1 VARIQ
6 GKSSNDWLTGT
17 SAKDTIEGLLGD
29 DTLDGGLG
37 ADYLAGGAGNDVYY
51 VDNVLDVVY
60 EAAGEGIDTVYAS
73 VGYTLGANVENLV
86 LTGFADLAGTG
97 NSLDNRLTGNSGAN
111 TLTGGDG
118 NDTLDGGAAADRLL
132 GGAGDDSYLVDNPG
146 DVVVE
151 LAGGGVDTVF
161 ATVSHVLAANVENLV
176 LAGTAAIDGTGNS
189 GSNLITGNAA
199 ANMLSGGGGADT
211 LAGAAGDDTYM
222 LDSTAV
228 VIVEAENEGRDT
240 VRTALSGYVL
250 GANVENLVLTGGGN
264 IAGSGNSLDNV
275 LTGNSGANTLS
286 GGDGNDTLDGGA
298 GADSLIGG
306 AGDDTY
312 IVDDSSD
319 TLVEAASAGTD
330 TVRASITW
338 TLGANFESLLL
349 TGSGGIDGSGNSA
362 ANLLTGNSAANRLDG
377 GAGADTMAGLAGDD
391 TYVVDN
397 AGDIVIESVAAGN
410 DLVLASVS
418 YTLAANVENLTLTG
432 SADIAGTGND
442 LSNRLAGNSGAN
454 ALSGGAGNDTLD
466 GGAGADALAGG
477 AGDDLYL
484 VDNAGDVVVEMAAEG
499 SDTVQTS
506 ISWTLAD
513 NVENLILTGTAALA
527 GTGNELDNRLLGNSG
542 ANTLLG
548 GSGNDT
554 LDGGAGADSLVG
566 GLGDDTYVLDNVAD
580 LVVEGAGEG
589 IDTVQSSLSWTLGA
603 SSNLENL
610 VLLGSAATWGVGNS
624 LANRLTGNAAANTL
638 TGGAGDDTLD
648 GGTGADSL
656 LGGTGDDTFY
666 VDQAGDILVELA
678 AQGTDSV
685 VSSIS
690 YVLGANLENLVLT
703 GSAALSGT
711 GNDANNRITGNAG
724 ANSLTGGA
732 GDDTLD
738 GGAGADSLAGGE
750 GNDTYV
756 IDNPLDVIVESGAG
770 VDTVV
775 SSLSYTLGSNLENL
789 TLTGSAALT
798 GTGNASNN
806 ILIGNAGSNTLTGG
820 AGNDTLDGGA
830 GADSMVGGAGNDLY
844 FVDNPGDSIS
854 ETGTGIDT
862 VMSIVSFTLGGNVEN
877 LILIGA
883 GNISA
888 TGNSASNT
896 LLGNEGDNW
905 IDGRAGGD
913 YMAGGKGDDT
923 YVVDQTADLV
933 VENTDEGRDKVLSSV
948 TYTLTAWVEDL
959 ELTGAAAIGA
969 TGNGLGNVM
978 TGNLAANLISGGD
991 GNDTLDGAGGRDS
1004 LLGGDGQ
1011 DSLLGGLDDDT
1022 LDGGAG
1028 NDTLYGGLGA
1038 DSLRGGA
1045 GDDFL
1050 SGDFGDDVLTGG
1062 AGSDTFMVAWGS
1074 DSVTD
1079 LSTGDA
1085 LIVSAAASVSVQVS
1099 GDFVATE
1106 QTQLVGIATATL
1118 TADAHGSRI
1127 DMTLAK
1133 GAYTLVGGAGA
1144 DTLVAGAL
1152 NDSINGGQ
1160 GADSLYGGDGDD
1172 WFGFATGDVG
1182 AGESLDGG
1190 AGTDV
1195 VYVASSTD
1203 FSGLATGRLLDA
1215 GHVERILIA
1224 AGATATFTGAQLDG
1238 QALVVNTTPGLVAS
1252 TLAIVVADAGQV
1264 DFSALGFADLD
1275 GAAIRFHAFEQAVAG
1290 DRVLISGGSGAQG
1303 IVGTSLSDSVLGGDG
1318 ADSLAGGL
1326 GDDTLEGGDG
1336 NDQLDGGAGADSLL
1350 GGSGDD
1356 RLLYAGNVAL
1366 GQDQRVDGGSGND
1379 SIVFSV
1385 STGGGDAWG
1394 ASQAMEDGDFSNL
1407 AGIERIVFADGD
1419 DTLDLSSQASGAR
1432 VATANLTVEGAG
1444 GNDVL
1449 DVTALQAAVTLDGGA
1464 GNDMLTGSSG
1474 YVDSLIGGDGNDTI
1488 MGCAGLAWD
1497 YVDGGSG
1504 TDTLAF
1510 DPVNQDGGGGWN
1522 LAISDAALT
1531 GIEILDLSRV
1541 ERAYTLNLN
1550 GTQHEGFVILCNDYG
1565 DIVVGGLGA
1574 DSILGGGGAD
1584 SLAGDTGA
1592 DTLLGGAGNDTLVGA
1607 QDDVLLDGGDGSDLL
1622 RIGAG
1627 FNDSGDGQIVG
1638 IEAVVLTASG
1648 LSLNLGEQSEGF
1660 AVTGYASG
1668 ASTIAGGSSADSI
1681 LGGSG
1686 NDSLSGNAGAD
1697 IITGGSGADTINL
1710 GADAAVDTLVYTLS
1724 ESGGADRISAFVAAN
1739 DIVRIDAVL
1748 KAGNGV
1754 AQTVLDSTDDITGV
1768 TGYQESA
1775 TSSTL
1780 SSTSLVVYNLT
1791 ASILSKTLNGNT
1803 RFSASTDAAIV
1814 TAAQA
1819 ALEDT
1824 SSVGGKGLLSGAASA
1839 QVGCGAA
1846 GTDLILALNDGE
1858 NVALLRYQEGST
1870 PEASYAGELTLIGVL
1885 NGVVAA
1891 DLSAASFF
1899 A

>member
-1 VARIQ
+1 MARIQ

-17 SAKDTIEGLLGD
+17 SAKDTVEGLLGD

-176 LAGTAAIDGTGNS
+176 LVGAAAIDGTGNS
-189 GSNLITGNAA
+189 GNNLITGNAA
-199 ANMLSGGGGADT
+199 ANMLSGGGGVDT
-211 LAGAAGDDTYM
+211 LAGAAGDDSYL

-250 GANVENLVLTGGGN
+250 GANVENLVLTDGGN

-349 TGSGGIDGSGNSA
+349 TGSGAIDGSGNSA

-377 GAGADTMAGLAGDD
+377 GAGADTLAGLAGDD

-466 GGAGADALAGG
+466 GGAGADSLAGG
-477 AGDDLYL
+477 AGDDFYL

-499 SDTVQTS
+499 IDTVQAS
-506 ISWTLAD
+506 ISWTLVD

-566 GLGDDTYVLDNVAD
+566 GLGDDTYVLDNAAD
-580 LVVEGAGEG
+580 LIVEGAGEG

-610 VLLGSAATWGVGNS
+610 VLLGSAAIWGTGNA
-624 LANRLTGNAAANTL
+624 LDNRLTGNSGANTL
-638 TGGAGDDTLD
+638 TGGD
-648 GGTGADSL
+648 G
-656 LGGTGDDTFY
+656 
-666 VDQAGDILVELA
+666 
-678 AQGTDSV
+678 
-685 VSSIS
+685 
-690 YVLGANLENLVLT
+690 N
-703 GSAALSGT
+703 
-711 GNDANNRITGNAG
+711 
-724 ANSLTGGA
+724 
-732 GDDTLD
+732 DTLD

-775 SSLSYTLGSNLENL
+775 SSISYTLGSSLENL

-806 ILIGNAGSNTLTGG
+806 TLIGNAGSNTLTGG
-820 AGNDTLDGGA
+820 AGNDTLDGGV
-830 GADSMVGGAGNDLY
+830 GADSLVGGAGNDVY
-844 FVDNPGDSIS
+844 FVDNPGDSVS
-854 ETGTGIDT
+854 ETGIGIDT
-862 VMSIVSFTLGGNVEN
+862 VVSMVSFTLGGNVEN
-877 LILIGA
+877 LILVGT
-883 GNISA
+883 GDISA

-896 LLGNEGDNW
+896 LLGNEGNNW
-905 IDGRAGGD
+905 LDGRGGAD
-913 YMAGGKGDDT
+913 YMAGGNGDDT
-923 YVVDQTADLV
+923 YVVDQAADLV
-933 VENTDEGRDKVLSSV
+933 VESADGGHDKIMSSV
-948 TYTLTAWVEDL
+948 SYTLTDWVEDL
-959 ELTGAAAIGA
+959 ELTGTAAISA
-969 TGNGLGNVM
+969 TGNGLDNVM
-978 TGNLAANLISGGD
+978 IGNLAANLMSGGN
-991 GNDTLDGAGGRDS
+991 GNDTLNGAGGTDS

-1062 AGSDTFMVAWGS
+1062 EGSDTFMIQWGA
-1074 DSVTD
+1074 DSITD

-1085 LIVSAAASVSVQVS
+1085 FIVSAAASVSVQVS

-1106 QTQLVGIATATL
+1106 QTQLLGIATATL
-1118 TADAHGSRI
+1118 TADEHGSLV

-1133 GAYTLVGGAGA
+1133 GAYTIVGGAGA
-1144 DTLVAGAL
+1144 DTL
-1152 NDSINGGQ
+1152 
-1160 GADSLYGGDGDD
+1160 
-1172 WFGFATGDVG
+1172 
-1182 AGESLDGG
+1182 
-1190 AGTDV
+1190 
-1195 VYVASSTD
+1195 
-1203 FSGLATGRLLDA
+1203 
-1215 GHVERILIA
+1215 
-1224 AGATATFTGAQLDG
+1224 
-1238 QALVVNTTPGLVAS
+1238 
-1252 TLAIVVADAGQV
+1252 
-1264 DFSALGFADLD
+1264 
-1275 GAAIRFHAFEQAVAG
+1275 
-1290 DRVLISGGSGAQG
+1290 
-1303 IVGTSLSDSVLGGDG
+1303 
-1318 ADSLAGGL
+1318 
-1326 GDDTLEGGDG
+1326 
-1336 NDQLDGGAGADSLL
+1336 
-1350 GGSGDD
+1350 
-1356 RLLYAGNVAL
+1356 
-1366 GQDQRVDGGSGND
+1366 
-1379 SIVFSV
+1379 
-1385 STGGGDAWG
+1385 
-1394 ASQAMEDGDFSNL
+1394 
-1407 AGIERIVFADGD
+1407 
-1419 DTLDLSSQASGAR
+1419 
-1432 VATANLTVEGAG
+1432 
-1444 GNDVL
+1444 
-1449 DVTALQAAVTLDGGA
+1449 
-1464 GNDMLTGSSG
+1464 
-1474 YVDSLIGGDGNDTI
+1474 
-1488 MGCAGLAWD
+1488 
-1497 YVDGGSG
+1497 
-1504 TDTLAF
+1504 
-1510 DPVNQDGGGGWN
+1510 
-1522 LAISDAALT
+1522 
-1531 GIEILDLSRV
+1531 
-1541 ERAYTLNLN
+1541 
-1550 GTQHEGFVILCNDYG
+1550 
-1565 DIVVGGLGA
+1565 
-1574 DSILGGGGAD
+1574 
-1584 SLAGDTGA
+1584 
-1592 DTLLGGAGNDTLVGA
+1592 
-1607 QDDVLLDGGDGSDLL
+1607 
-1622 RIGAG
+1622 
-1627 FNDSGDGQIVG
+1627 
-1638 IEAVVLTASG
+1638 
-1648 LSLNLGEQSEGF
+1648 
-1660 AVTGYASG
+1660 
-1668 ASTIAGGSSADSI
+1668 
-1681 LGGSG
+1681 
-1686 NDSLSGNAGAD
+1686 
-1697 IITGGSGADTINL
+1697 TGGSGADTINL
-1710 GADAAVDTLVYTLS
+1710 GADDVADTLVYTLS
-1724 ESGGADRISAFVAAN
+1724 ETGGADRISAFAAN
-1739 DIVRIDAVL
+1739 DMVRIDAVL
-1748 KAGNGV
+1748 NSGNGV
-1754 AQTVLDSTDDITGV
+1754 AQTVLDSTDDITDAA
-1768 TGYQESA
+1768 GYQESA
-1775 TSSTL
+1775 TCTTL

-1791 ASILSKTLNGNT
+1791 TSIRSKMLGNKL
-1803 RFSASTDAAIV
+1803 FSASTDAAIV

-1824 SSVGGKGLLSGAASA
+1824 SSVSGKGLLSGETSS
-1839 QVGCGAA
+1839 QVDYGAA

-1858 NVALLRYQEGST
+1858 NVALLRYQEGSSA
-1870 PEASYAGELTLIGVL
+1870 EASYAGELTLIGVL
-1885 NGVVAA
+1885 YGVAAA
-1891 DLSAASFF
+1891 DLSETSFF
-1899 A
+1899 S

>member
-1 VARIQ
+1 MARIQ

-17 SAKDTIEGLLGD
+17 SAKDTVEGLLGD

-37 ADYLAGGAGNDVYY
+37 ADYLAGGSGSDVYY
-51 VDNVLDVVY
+51 VDNALDMVY
-60 EAAGEGIDTVYAS
+60 EAAGEGTDTVYAS
-73 VGYTLGANVENLV
+73 VAYALGANVENLV
-86 LTGFADLAGTG
+86 LTGFANLAGTG

-132 GGAGDDSYLVDNPG
+132 GGAGDDSYLVDNLA

-151 LAGGGVDTVF
+151 LAGGGVDTVY

-176 LAGTAAIDGTGNS
+176 LGGAAAIDGTGNS

-199 ANMLSGGGGADT
+199 ANLLSGGGGADT
-211 LAGAAGDDTYM
+211 LAGAAGDDSYL

-240 VRTALSGYVL
+240 VRTALSGHVL
-250 GANVENLVLTGGGN
+250 GANVENLVLTGSGN
-264 IAGSGNSLDNV
+264 IAGSGNSLDNI

-286 GGDGNDTLDGGA
+286 GGDGHDTLDGGA
-298 GADSLIGG
+298 GADSLVGG
-306 AGDDTY
+306 TGDDTY
-312 IVDDSSD
+312 IVDDSGD

-330 TVRASITW
+330 TVRASISW

-349 TGSGGIDGSGNSA
+349 TGSGAIDGSGNSA

-377 GAGADTMAGLAGDD
+377 GAGADTLAGLAGDD
-391 TYVVDN
+391 SYVVDD

-418 YTLAANVENLTLTG
+418 CTLAANVENLTLTG
-432 SADIAGTGND
+432 SAGIAGTGND
-442 LSNRLAGNSGAN
+442 LSNRLTGNAGAN

-466 GGAGADALAGG
+466 GGAGADSLAGG
-477 AGDDLYL
+477 AGDDFYL
-484 VDNAGDVVVEMAAEG
+484 VDHVDDVVVEMAAEG
-499 SDTVQTS
+499 SDTVQS
-506 ISWTLAD
+506 SLSWTLAD
-513 NVENLILTGTAALA
+513 HVENLILTGTAALA

-548 GSGNDT
+548 GSGNDS

-566 GLGDDTYVLDNVAD
+566 GLGDDTYVLDNAAD

-610 VLLGSAATWGVGNS
+610 VLLGSAALWGTGNA

-638 TGGAGDDTLD
+638 TGGEGDDTLD
-648 GGTGADSL
+648 GGAGADSL
-656 LGGTGDDTFY
+656 LGGLGDDTFY
-666 VDQAGDILVELA
+666 VDQAGDVLVELA
-678 AQGTDSV
+678 GQGTDTV

-690 YVLGANLENLVLT
+690 YVLGSNLEHLVLT

-724 ANSLTGGA
+724 ANVLTGGA

-738 GGAGADSLAGGE
+738 GGAGADRLSGGT
-750 GNDTYV
+750 GNDSYV
-756 IDNPLDVIVESGAG
+756 IDNRLDVIVESGAG
-770 VDTVV
+770 IDTVV
-775 SSLSYTLGSNLENL
+775 SSISYTLGSNLEHL

-798 GTGNASNN
+798 GTGNASHN

-830 GADSMVGGAGNDLY
+830 GADSLAGGAGNDLY
-844 FVDNPGDSIS
+844 LVDNPGDSIFES
-854 ETGTGIDT
+854 GIGIDT
-862 VMSIVSFTLGGNVEN
+862 VMSTLSFTLGGNLEN
-877 LILIGA
+877 LVLIGA
-883 GNISA
+883 DNISA
-888 TGNSASNT
+888 TGNSGSNT
-896 LLGNEGDNW
+896 LLGNGGDNW
-905 IDGRAGGD
+905 LDGRAGSD
-913 YMAGGKGDDT
+913 YMAGGDGDDT

-933 VENTDEGRDKVLSSV
+933 VENADEGQDKVLSSI
-948 TYTLTAWVEDL
+948 TCTLTAWVEDL
-959 ELTGAAAIGA
+959 GLTGVAAIGG
-969 TGNGLGNVM
+969 TGNGLDNVI
-978 TGNLAANLISGGD
+978 TGNMASNLLSGGD
-991 GNDTLDGAGGRDS
+991 GDDTLDGAGGRDS

-1011 DSLLGGLDDDT
+1011 DSLQGGLDDDT

-1028 NDTLYGGLGA
+1028 DDTLYGGLGA

-1050 SGDFGDDVLTGG
+1050 SGDFGDDVLSGG
-1062 AGSDTFMVAWGS
+1062 AGSDTFMIEWGA

-1079 LSTGDA
+1079 LSTGDV
-1085 LIVSAAASVSVQVS
+1085 LIVSAAASISVQVS

-1106 QTQLVGIATATL
+1106 QTRLVGLATATL
-1118 TADAHGSRI
+1118 TADEDGSHI
-1127 DMTLAK
+1127 DMTLAT

-1144 DTLVAGAL
+1144 DTLIAGEL
-1152 NDSINGGQ
+1152 NDSLNGGE
-1160 GADSLYGGDGDD
+1160 GVDSLYGGDGDD

-1195 VYVASSTD
+1195 IYVTSSTD
-1203 FSGLATGRLLDA
+1203 FSGLATGPLLDA
-1215 GHVERILIA
+1215 GHVEHILLA
-1224 AGATATFTGAQLDG
+1224 DGATVTFTGAQLDG
-1238 QALVVNTTPGLVAS
+1238 QALVLNTTPGLLAS
-1252 TLAIVVADAGQV
+1252 TLAIVVDDAGSV

-1275 GAAIRFHAFEQAVAG
+1275 GSATRFNAFEQAVAG

-1303 IVGTSLSDSVLGGDG
+1303 IVGTSLSDSILGGSG
-1318 ADSLAGGL
+1318 ADSLAGAL

-1336 NDQLDGGAGADSLL
+1336 NDELDGGLGADSLL

-1366 GQDQRVDGGSGND
+1366 NLDQRVDGGSGSD
-1379 SIVFSV
+1379 AIVFSV
-1385 STGGGDAWG
+1385 STGDGDAWG
-1394 ASQAMEDGDFSNL
+1394 DSQAMENADFSNL

-1419 DTLDLSSQASGAR
+1419 DTLDLSSQASAALA
-1432 VATANLTVEGAG
+1432 ATASLTVEGG
-1444 GNDVL
+1444 DGDDTL
-1449 DVTALQAAVTLDGGA
+1449 DVTALKAAVTLDGGA
-1464 GNDMLTGSSG
+1464 GNDTLTGSSG
-1474 YVDSLIGGDGNDTI
+1474 YVDSLIGGDGDDTL

-1497 YVDGGSG
+1497 YVDGGDG

-1522 LAISDAALT
+1522 LAIGDGDLT

-1550 GTQHEGFVILCNDYG
+1550 GTQSEGFVILCNDYG
-1565 DIVVGGLGA
+1565 DIVVGGLDA
-1574 DSILGGGGAD
+1574 DSILGGADDD
-1584 SLAGDTGA
+1584 SLTGDSGA
-1592 DTLLGGAGNDTLVGA
+1592 DTLLGGGGNDTLVGA
-1607 QDDVLLDGGDGSDLL
+1607 QDDVRLDGGGGSDLL

-1627 FNDSGDGQIVG
+1627 FNDSGDGQIIA
-1638 IEAVVLTASG
+1638 IETVELTASS
-1648 LSLNLGEQSEGF
+1648 LNLNLGEQSEGF
-1660 AVTGYASG
+1660 AITGYAAG
-1668 ASTIAGGSSADSI
+1668 ASTIAGGSGADSI

-1697 IITGGSGADTINL
+1697 TLIGGSGADTISL
-1710 GADAAVDTLVYTLS
+1710 GADAAADTLVYTLL
-1724 ESGGADRISAFVAAN
+1724 ETGGADRINAFVAAN
-1739 DIVRIDAVL
+1739 DIVRLDAVL

-1754 AQTVLDSTDDITGV
+1754 ARTAQDATDDIPDAA
-1768 TGYQESA
+1768 YQEAATCSA
-1775 TSSTL
+1775 FSSAL
-1780 SSTSLVVYNLT
+1780 LVVYNLT
-1791 ASILSKTLNGNT
+1791 TSILPKTVSGNT
-1803 RFSASTDAAIV
+1803 LFGASTDAAIV

-1824 SSVGGKGLLSGAASA
+1824 SSVSGKGLLSGATAA

-1846 GTDLILALNDGE
+1846 GTDLILALNDGSS
-1858 NVALLRYQEGST
+1858 VALLRYQEGST
-1870 PEASYAGELTLIGVL
+1870 AEASYAGELTLIGVL
-1885 NGVVAA
+1885 NGVAAA
-1891 DLSAASFF
+1891 DLSAACFF